1 MVAGEAP
8 AAEPAAIFSAADLVS
23 VEPEEAISMSTKTGG
38 NELQPQPLGQEN
50 ETHQEGTVG
59 GATIP
64 QPLAIKDTS
73 DIDTTSNSASAG
85 VVEEKPE
92 QQTMKPQD
100 SAGPAGLPSPGQND
114 ATVPA
119 ATEEPLP
126 AATEAEP
133 IPAATEEQILAA
145 TEEPNAA
152 DAEQQILVATEEPNA
167 ADTKSATAMDET
179 EPMEDGL
186 TPAERA
192 KQAVV
197 GLSEPSKKEK
207 KTRQWQKQRSGQLQ
221 KKQLQKQRVMGKK
234 AKPNPT
240 PVNVLPRLRLLKDL

>member
-197 GLSEPSKKEK
+197 ALSEPSKKEK
-207 KTRQWQKQRSGQLQ
+207 KQDSGRSKDQGSCKKSSCKSKGWWEKRQSQTQRRWMFCQDS
-221 KKQLQKQRVMGKK
+221 
-234 AKPNPT
+234 
-240 PVNVLPRLRLLKDL
+240 DS